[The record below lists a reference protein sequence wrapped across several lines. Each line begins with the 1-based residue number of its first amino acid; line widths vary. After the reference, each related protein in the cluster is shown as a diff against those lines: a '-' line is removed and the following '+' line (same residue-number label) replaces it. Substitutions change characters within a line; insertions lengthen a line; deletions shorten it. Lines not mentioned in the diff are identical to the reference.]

1 LNIQNYNILRQKTL
15 IVFRQ
20 GDADS
25 ENFADQYLDLHNL
38 DDSHK
43 LSIPCSDQ
51 EIISSYNDFKT
62 QVETPIKTYISAVS
76 YDVFVIVLG
85 YNVVGGFRDGE
96 DIISSTSRLAS
107 LHTDY
112 SKKKFN
118 SLYDKQEYQ
127 PYEEIENNTTKSLIT
142 ARIDTPSLQQSLD
155 LINNAKNFRN
165 QLQANGRFFI
175 DPYSS
180 IHKSG
185 YDDYNNDLT
194 DFICNTLPLL
204 NLKTCSTIFIDPYI
218 DTVLPFLQHD
228 SFYWGWGTEITD
240 DSFFRVTDSARF
252 FLYNADAEGGKTL
265 RSIDD
270 GYWAVNALTNEY
282 VCSAGAL
289 SDPTIDGYLR
299 PSPFFNALLN
309 GAVLGEAFL
318 YACPFANWTI
328 GFFGDPLVPV
338 VFRGQE
344 EYEDATNEQDEWF
357 NSSIELAKA
366 VAYYVKRENEFIAI
380 NNAILESN
388 SVPVNVDLFMSST
401 QLAAFNNVEKRQT
414 IFGDSITSLIDMFL
428 NRFRKDING
437 INIRNV
443 SINDFLSFYNY
454 KMSRLLT
461 ENSMT
466 DLDILDLYLYNEGSW
481 IFEELIVDDS
491 DNESQFYNFI
501 LTIATDSSFS
511 NIIQIIDSESDKE
524 YWEYEKVKGLF
535 APLPIKGISSSYA
548 GRKIRYTSTQ
558 NEYLTRGTVYY
569 FRLTQKTNLLT
580 TSSRDFNQIIY
591 T

>member
-1 LNIQNYNILRQKTL
+1 MNIQNYNILRQKTL

-388 SVPVNVDLFMSST
+388 SDPVNVDLFMSST

>member
-1 LNIQNYNILRQKTL
+1 MNIQNYNILRQKTL